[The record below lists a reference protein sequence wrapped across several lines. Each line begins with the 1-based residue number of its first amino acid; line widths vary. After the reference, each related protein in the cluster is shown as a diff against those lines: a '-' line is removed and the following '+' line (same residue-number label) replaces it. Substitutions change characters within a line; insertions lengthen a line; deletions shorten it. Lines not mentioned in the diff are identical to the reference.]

1 MNREHCANAAGR
13 KQRKCAKKR
22 FSLLYSIPIL
32 IFTFL
37 GAPEIV
43 LAGDFTGLWVG
54 QIEILQINEVGHP
67 TDTVTPTDVAHP
79 FDMRILL
86 HSEDTDLDDETNAE
100 TVRLLKR
107 VTVMGRRYEVEVED
121 GVYEER
127 IERVLVTDDSILGD
141 YEGVSRRDGK
151 LVGLRLGSAAFE
163 FDDDPSASEAETLEL
178 AGNIGLGQTLVGES
192 TLDEDHPLNPFKHK
206 YHPDHRSGFDVTRMI
221 ALTFDS
227 AKDPEDADS
236 GVNTFA
242 GDYEEVIV
250 GIHKMEIRARGRFII
265 NRVSMVPTLNDH

>member
-1 MNREHCANAAGR
+1 MNRNYCANMVGR
-13 KQRKCAKKR
+13 NQSKFAKKR

-32 IFTFL
+32 FFAFL
-37 GAPEIV
+37 GASESV

-54 QIEILQINEVGHP
+54 QIEIAQINEVGHP

-86 HSEDTDLDDETNAE
+86 HSEDTDLADETNAE

-163 FDDDPSASEAETLEL
+163 FDDDPSAAEAETLAL
-178 AGNIGLGQTLVGES
+178 TGNIGLGQTLVGEL
-192 TLDEDHPLNPFKHK
+192 TLGEDHPLNPFKHK
-206 YHPDHRSGFDVTRMI
+206 YHPDHRSGFDVTRTI
-221 ALTFDS
+221 TLTFDS
-227 AKDPEDADS
+227 AKDPDDADS

-242 GDYEEVIV
+242 GDYEEVIE
-250 GIHKMEIRARGRFII
+250 GIHKIEIRAKGRFTI

>member
-43 LAGDFTGLWVG
+43 LAVDFTGLWVG
-54 QIEILQINEVGHP
+54 QIEIAQINEVGHP

-86 HSEDTDLDDETNAE
+86 HSEDTDLADETNAE

-127 IERVLVTDDSILGD
+127 IERLLVTDDSILGD
-141 YEGVSRRDGK
+141 YE
-151 LVGLRLGSAAFE
+151 
-163 FDDDPSASEAETLEL
+163 
-178 AGNIGLGQTLVGES
+178 
-192 TLDEDHPLNPFKHK
+192 
-206 YHPDHRSGFDVTRMI
+206 
-221 ALTFDS
+221 
-227 AKDPEDADS
+227 
-236 GVNTFA
+236 
-242 GDYEEVIV
+242 EVV
-250 GIHKMEIRARGRFII
+250 EGIHKIRTLDLWEIKAGTEFNCQSLGLLTHRILSFLFRD
-265 NRVSMVPTLNDH
+265 TLFLSY

>member
-32 IFTFL
+32 IFAFM
-37 GAPEIV
+37 GASECV

-54 QIEILQINEVGHP
+54 QIEIVQINEVGHP

-86 HSEDTDLDDETNAE
+86 HSEDTDLADETNAE

-163 FDDDPSASEAETLEL
+163 FDDDPSAAEAETLEL
-178 AGNIGLGQTLVGES
+178 AGNIGLGQTLTAVLA
-192 TLDEDHPLNPFKHK
+192 LDEDHPLNPFKHK
-206 YHPDHRSGFDVTRMI
+206 YHPDHRSGFDLTRAI
-221 ALTFDS
+221 TLTFDS
-227 AKDPEDADS
+227 AKDPDDADS

-242 GDYEEVIV
+242 GDYEEVIA
-250 GIHKMEIRARGRFII
+250 GIHKIEIRARGRFTID
-265 NRVSMVPTLNDH
+265 RVSMVPTLNDH